1 MLANTGVMVI
11 NPALY
16 AKIPYQTLKDFT
28 PIARTAMQPLA
39 IVVNPSVPVKSLN
52 EFVSYV
58 KANPGKLNY
67 GSAGSGGISHLV
79 PEMLKTSTG
88 MFTVHIPYRGS
99 APAFTD
105 LMAGQVQWM
114 AESVPQAAQYHKQGK
129 IRAIAVT
136 SAARNPALPDV
147 PTIIEQG
154 IKGFEV
160 VGFYGV
166 LAPANLPKDITAKL
180 SGAFKT
186 ILETPE
192 IRNRMITQGADPAFL
207 GSDDFAAF
215 LSKQM
220 PVWAQAVKLSG
231 AKQD

>member
-1 MLANTGVMVI
+1 
-11 NPALY
+11 
-16 AKIPYQTLKDFT
+16 
-28 PIARTAMQPLA
+28 
-39 IVVNPSVPVKSLN
+39 
-52 EFVSYV
+52 
-58 KANPGKLNY
+58 
-67 GSAGSGGISHLV
+67 
-79 PEMLKTSTG
+79 

-166 LAPANLPKDITAKL
+166 LAPANLPKDITNKL
-180 SGAFKT
+180 SSAFKN
-186 ILETPE
+186 IMESPE

-207 GSDDFAAF
+207 GSEDFTAF
-215 LSKQM
+215 LGKQM